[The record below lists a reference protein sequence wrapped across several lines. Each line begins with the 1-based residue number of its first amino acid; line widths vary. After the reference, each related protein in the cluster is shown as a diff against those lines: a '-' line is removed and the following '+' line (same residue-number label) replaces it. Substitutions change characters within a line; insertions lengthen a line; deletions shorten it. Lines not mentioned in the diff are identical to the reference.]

1 MSAKTWRFDYK
12 FETRQ
17 TITFG
22 SYPEIGVKQA
32 RELLENAKTALKNGV
47 KPMAQKKT

>member
-1 MSAKTWRFDYK
+1 M
-12 FETRQ
+12 
-17 TITFG
+17 TFG

-47 KPMAQKKT
+47 KPMAQKKAINITTESNLS